1 MPRALAVFRH
11 AGFNVEPAPA
21 DFNTEP
27 ILKGGPL
34 VLLPAA
40 GALAASSLALT
51 EWLGLLVYRFRGWA

>member
-21 DFNTEP
+21 DFHTEP
-27 ILKGGPL
+27 ILEGGPL